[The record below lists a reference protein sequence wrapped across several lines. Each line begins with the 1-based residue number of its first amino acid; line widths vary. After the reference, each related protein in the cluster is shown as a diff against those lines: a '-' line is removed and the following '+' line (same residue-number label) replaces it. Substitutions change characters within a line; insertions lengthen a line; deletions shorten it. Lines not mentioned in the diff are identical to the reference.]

1 MDEARI
7 DRPFDMDE
15 TPGETEPAAE
25 PEENGNGED
34 EAAVDED
41 TPDAIVDTGELEVV
55 ENPENDLENQIKNTN
70 ERLLRVA
77 ADFENYRKR
86 IEREK
91 GNYLK
96 YANERLL
103 RDLLTVTD
111 NLDRAVDSA
120 RSANDSKAIT
130 DGVGLVLSDLIKVLA
145 KYGVKPMLVKG
156 RPFDPLFHEAI
167 QTAETDEVEPG
178 TILEEVQRGYTM
190 NDRVLRAA
198 LVVVSASP
206 EETSPGVEIPVEVS
220 PLPKKEENE

>member
-7 DRPFDMDE
+7 DRPFDVDG
-15 TPGETEPAAE
+15 TPGEPEPAVE
-25 PEENGNGED
+25 PEDEGNGDNET
-34 EAAVDED
+34 VNED
-41 TPDAIVDTGELEVV
+41 TPDVFVDTGEFEVA
-55 ENPENDLENQIKNTN
+55 EDPENNLENQLKETN

-91 GNYLK
+91 GDYLK

-103 RDLLTVTD
+103 RDLLTVAD
-111 NLDRAVDSA
+111 NLNRAMESA
-120 RSANDSKAIT
+120 RSAGDSQAIT

-156 RPFDPLFHEAI
+156 RPFDPLFHEAL

-206 EETSPGVEIPVEVS
+206 EETSPGVEIPVEVP
-220 PLPKKEENE
+220 PLPVNEEDE